1 MYNLKLEIMSAIFNP
16 KPIYQGPRTQ
26 FVNGKWETTEV
37 ICIDHS
43 FRDVFVEEEGKFLE
57 LHTCTDYATIEE
69 AETARIEM
77 IASDEVEQ
85 CLWENL

>member
-1 MYNLKLEIMSAIFNP
+1 MSAMFNP
-16 KPIYQGPRTQ
+16 KPIYQGPCYQ
-26 FVNGKWETTEV
+26 FVNGKWQTTNV
-37 ICIDHS
+37 ISINHS

-69 AETARIEM
+69 AEAARIEM
-77 IASDEVEQ
+77 IASDDLEQ